1 MRKASLL
8 LLLCAV
14 GALLLAACGEKEDV
28 LEPGG
33 KSEFELLLDFF
44 PNADHAGIYAA
55 EAGGH
60 FDRAGLDVQIRQPS
74 DPAAVLKLLA
84 AGRADLA
91 ISYEPEVLVAR
102 DKGLSVKAVGALV
115 QKPLTSIM
123 SLPGADIRRP
133 ADLKGKTV
141 GTAGIDYQS
150 AYLRTILLEAG
161 VPPETVKER
170 NIGFG
175 FSQAL
180 LTRKADATLGAFW
193 NYEGTELRLK
203 GRAPRII
210 RMEEAGVPTY
220 DELVLVANEDT
231 LERDSG
237 RIRAFIAALAR
248 GTEDLREDP
257 DQAIDGLLEANR
269 DLDEELQRAAL
280 KVTLPL
286 LLPPGERPYGWQD
299 PKEWN
304 AFASWMQENNLTENV
319 PDARDAFTNELLPGQ
334 GL

>member
-1 MRKASLL
+1 MRKAL
-8 LLLCAV
+8 LLLCV
-14 GALLLAACGEKEDV
+14 VSALAFAACGEKEDV

-55 EAGGH
+55 QAGGH
-60 FDRAGLDVQIRQPS
+60 FDRAGLDVAIRQPS

-84 AGRADLA
+84 AGKADLA

-102 DKGLSVKAVGALV
+102 DKGLRVKAVGALV

-123 SLPGADIRRP
+123 SLPGAGIRGP

-170 NIGFG
+170 NIGFA

-180 LTRKADATLGAFW
+180 LTKKADATLGAFW
-193 NYEGTELRLK
+193 NYEGTELQLK
-203 GRAPRII
+203 DRDPRII
-210 RMEEAGVPTY
+210 RMEQAGVPTY
-220 DELVLVANEDT
+220 NELVLVANEDT

-248 GTEDLREDP
+248 GTNDLDDDP
-257 DQAIDGLLEANR
+257 DEGIKGLLDANR

-286 LLPPGERPYGWQD
+286 FLPPGERPYGWQD
-299 PKEWN
+299 PKEWE
-304 AFASWMQENNLTENV
+304 AFTAWMRENKLIENV
-319 PDARDAFTNELLPGQ
+319 PDAREAFTNELLPGE